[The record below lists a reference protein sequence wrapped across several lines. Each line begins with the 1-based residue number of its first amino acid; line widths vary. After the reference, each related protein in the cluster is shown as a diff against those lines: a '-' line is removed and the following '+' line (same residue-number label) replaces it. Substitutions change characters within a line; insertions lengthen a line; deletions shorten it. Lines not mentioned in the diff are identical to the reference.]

1 MKKTN
6 SNHGNV
12 LARSLINGNWNHF
25 IQRLTSNCLRLPTF
39 CDAPPTPSEFEET
52 TSLLPCKRFT
62 SFWHKSLASAALFRA
77 SSVAK
82 NCWTWAFCVQEDI
95 LESIPHL
102 KKINWKER
110 GGEGGRERENR
121 CRLWKVKLKHFSS

>member
-39 CDAPPTPSEFEET
+39 CDAPPTPSEFEVT
-52 TSLLPCKRFT
+52 TSLLPRQRFT
-62 SFWHKSLASAALFRA
+62 SFLLKSLASAAIFRV
-77 SSVAK
+77 SSVTQ
-82 NCWTWAFCVQEDI
+82 NC
-95 LESIPHL
+95 
-102 KKINWKER
+102 
-110 GGEGGRERENR
+110 
-121 CRLWKVKLKHFSS
+121 